1 MSHRIALI
9 TLAAA
14 IMVAGA
20 LPTDAANA
28 RDDQYIAQGRG
39 RGNGGGGGGGPNFDN
54 DRGRGNDQGRGNS
67 QGRGNDQGNE
77 RGHQVTVERHFL
89 DSDRSIVSQYFSAP
103 PGGRCPPGLAKKNN
117 GCLPPGQAK
126 KLWTLGQPLPMTVAY
141 AALPAVLL
149 GQLGAAPVG
158 YEYIRVANDILL
170 MAVGTRLIAGA
181 VAEVPRPRRDGGAR
195 RRGVEVHLVRRQ
207 RDGGVGR

>member
-103 PGGRCPPGLAKKNN
+103 PGGRCPDRKS
-117 GCLPPGQAK
+117 
-126 KLWTLGQPLPMTVAY
+126 
-141 AALPAVLL
+141 
-149 GQLGAAPVG
+149 
-158 YEYIRVANDILL
+158 
-170 MAVGTRLIAGA
+170 TRLNSSHSQQSRMPSSA
-181 VAEVPRPRRDGGAR
+181 
-195 RRGVEVHLVRRQ
+195 
-207 RDGGVGR
+207 